1 MQKRKA
7 AVLYGPKDIR
17 VEEVPMPTIGD
28 DDVLVKVEAVG
39 ICGSD
44 LHYYRDFQ
52 MGTDVI
58 TGPHILGHECSGR
71 IVAIGRN
78 VQERKIGDRVA
89 IEPGVPCRRCEFCKE
104 GRYNLCRSMVFRSHP
119 MSEGAFV
126 EYLVSPED
134 FAYPIPDNLTFEE
147 GALIEPLAVGM
158 HATKRGDVCAG
169 DIAVILGSGPIGLS
183 ILQAAKARGAGK
195 IFISD
200 VNEFR
205 LSRAKELGADVV
217 IDVRSENVVQVVSE
231 LTSGRGA
238 DVVFET
244 AGVTETFD
252 ASTKVAKRG
261 GVIVFL
267 AMWKNP
273 MVPLNLYDMIDKEL
287 DFRGTFR
294 YANVYPDA
302 IQLQASGK
310 TQMTELITHRYSID
324 QIAEAMEEALDP
336 TNNLIK
342 VIVNFPS

>member
-1 MQKRKA
+1 
-7 AVLYGPKDIR
+7 
-17 VEEVPMPTIGD
+17 MPTIGD

-231 LTSGRGA
+231 L
-238 DVVFET
+238 
-244 AGVTETFD
+244 
-252 ASTKVAKRG
+252 
-261 GVIVFL
+261 
-267 AMWKNP
+267 
-273 MVPLNLYDMIDKEL
+273 
-287 DFRGTFR
+287 
-294 YANVYPDA
+294 
-302 IQLQASGK
+302 LQDES
-310 TQMTELITHRYSID
+310 
-324 QIAEAMEEALDP
+324 
-336 TNNLIK
+336 
-342 VIVNFPS
+342 